1 MDYKNITM
9 KIPLLC
15 VIVPVGL
22 GGVVLV
28 RSITHDI
35 IYSPKRSKSCSW
47 MKKNNN
53 TS

>member
-28 RSITHDI
+28 RSANGFLH
-35 IYSPKRSKSCSW
+35 SL
-47 MKKNNN
+47 
-53 TS
+53 